1 MRSSAEATGGM
12 TRRLRSPARAVFLS
26 LGMVLF
32 GQGADPGAAAA
43 QAVRGEIRD
52 AETQQPVPSARLVV
66 RNQADSV
73 LSELVARPSGEFTL
87 LGLPKGPLVLEV
99 SASGYAAA
107 AGTTI
112 DHQGESL
119 FLAIELDPDPLAGD
133 EIRVTVER
141 QDPYLADRG
150 YYLRQRIGHGYFL
163 TPNHMSLL
171 RPSDMF
177 RRVAAVKLVY
187 DEPVI
192 GRGPASFRRCRPA
205 VYQDGMLVRSELS
218 DLAFNDAVAPAASI
232 EAVEV
237 YPGPS
242 TAPAQWRGSAACGL
256 ILVWTAR

>member
-1 MRSSAEATGGM
+1 MSASAVATAGA
-12 TRRLRSPARAVFLS
+12 TRRLCSPARAVFLS
-26 LGMVLF
+26 LGMMLF

-52 AETQQPVPSARLVV
+52 AETQHPVPSARLVV

-73 LSELVARPSGEFTL
+73 VSELVARPSGEFTL

-99 SASGYAAA
+99 SASGYAASA
-107 AGTTI
+107 ETTI
-112 DHQGESL
+112 DHQGKSI
-119 FLAIELDPDPLAGD
+119 FMTIELDPDPVAADG
-133 EIRVTVER
+133 IRVTVQR

-150 YYLRQRIGHGYFL
+150 YYLRQRTGHGYFL
-163 TPNHMSLL
+163 TPRDMSLL

-177 RRVAAVKLVY
+177 RRVAAVNVVY

-192 GRGPASFRRCRPA
+192 GRGPSSFRRCRPA

-218 DLAFNDAVAPAASI
+218 DLAFNDVVAPAAWI
-232 EAVEV
+232 QAVEV

-242 TAPAQWRGSAACGL
+242 TAPSQWRGSAACGL
-256 ILVWTAR
+256 IVVWTDR

>member
-1 MRSSAEATGGM
+1 MRSSADATGGT

-26 LGMVLF
+26 LGMMLF

-52 AETQQPVPSARLVV
+52 AETQQRVPSARLVV

-99 SASGYAAA
+99 SASGYAASA
-107 AGTTI
+107 ETTI
-112 DHQGESL
+112 DHQGKSI
-119 FLAIELDPDPLAGD
+119 FIAIELDPDPVAAEG
-133 EIRVTVER
+133 IRVTVER

-150 YYLRQRIGHGYFL
+150 FYHRERIGHGYFL
-163 TPNHMSLL
+163 NPSRMSLWK
-171 RPSDMF
+171 PSDMF
-177 RRVAAVKLVY
+177 RRIAAVKVY
-187 DEPVI
+187 RDEPVI
-192 GRGPASFRRCRPA
+192 ARGPMSFQGCRPA
-205 VYQDGMLVRSELS
+205 IYQDGMLIRSEHS
-218 DLAFNDAVAPAASI
+218 KAPFNDVVAPAAWI
-232 EAVEV
+232 QAVEV

-256 ILVWTAR
+256 IVVWTSR